1 MIDWMAQAD
10 PPKEGSTFERM
21 DGQLRHLSSKKK
33 WRITLK
39 KG

>member
-21 DGQLRHLSSKKK
+21 DGQLRHLSSKKNGA
-33 WRITLK
+33 LL
-39 KG
+39 